1 MHLYYP
7 IIQFLKQDV
16 ISKIKMIDKMNLTK
30 TKNKANEK
38 KILPSISVTATDGSS
53 TARLVGKGALC
64 NHGDTHRL
72 QRCEV

>member
-30 TKNKANEK
+30 TKNKISSADYIKRLRRQFIEAEK
-38 KILPSISVTATDGSS
+38 YF
-53 TARLVGKGALC
+53 
-64 NHGDTHRL
+64 
-72 QRCEV
+72 Q